1 MEFNGIS
8 NEIQSGRLFRGEIQ
22 EIPSKVL
29 LTFWGGVIN
38 PGFAYYIHT
47 PFYFD
52 SLKLVK
58 MLVIFRIYLNI

>member
-29 LTFWGGVIN
+29 LTFWGGEGRGEFIN
-38 PGFAYYIHT
+38 PNLTLHNIHG
-47 PFYFD
+47 
-52 SLKLVK
+52 LKFEV
-58 MLVIFRIYLNI
+58 